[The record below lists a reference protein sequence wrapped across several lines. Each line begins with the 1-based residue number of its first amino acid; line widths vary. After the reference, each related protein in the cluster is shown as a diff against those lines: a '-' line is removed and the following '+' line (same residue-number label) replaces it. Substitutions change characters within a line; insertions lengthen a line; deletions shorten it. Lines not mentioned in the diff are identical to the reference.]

1 MAASAVLGVYIIHR
15 LKMVMEL
22 LRNADY
28 KPTKTMMQQDSN
40 IKKFCELK
48 KREYRDG
55 VKSDET
61 R

>member
-1 MAASAVLGVYIIHR
+1 MAASAVLGVYIIQ
-15 LKMVMEL
+15 MVMGL

-40 IKKFCELK
+40 IKNVCELK